1 MSTNM
6 NGEHAVSTR
15 PPVLTAQLLLFLSY
29 RLLLALS
36 QHFLSVAKAVHT
48 GLIKGLQVPV
58 LTDLFIFNW

>member
-1 MSTNM
+1 M
-6 NGEHAVSTR
+6 STR
-15 PPVLTAQLLLFLSY
+15 PLVLTAQLLLFLSY

-48 GLIKGLQVPV
+48 GLIKGLQALV